1 MIPPETRPAP
11 ITADAQV
18 RPSTYSR
25 STHGPGGAESV
36 RAIHTICAITGDGIG
51 REVVPAA
58 VRVLRSLLPG
68 LRVLDAEAGF
78 DCFSARG
85 NAVPPETLQAIAA
98 AEATLFGAV
107 SSPTSP
113 VAGYRSAIVTMRRHF
128 HLFGCVRR
136 ARSVAVP
143 DSRPGID
150 LLLVRENT
158 EDLYIGRETAYGDYA
173 EATMLISA
181 SASRR
186 VARLACELARQSGR
200 RRITIVHKANILP
213 LTCGLFRDSARAV
226 IAEYPDLLVEEMLVD
241 TAAMR
246 LVTDPGRFDVI
257 LTTNLFGDILSD
269 IAAGLTGGLGLAASA
284 NIGEPG
290 PAIFEPV
297 HGSAPDIAGR
307 GIANPLAMIRS
318 AALLLAHIGEPTLAE
333 HLDAA
338 VDRAIAGPV
347 RTPDLGGTS
356 GTEAVVDAVLADLAA
371 HVVGQP
377 EPAVSGGRR

>member
-1 MIPPETRPAP
+1 MIPPETRPVANA
-11 ITADAQV
+11 ADHRE
-18 RPSTYSR
+18 RPTSQQR
-25 STHGPGGAESV
+25 GGSA
-36 RAIHTICAITGDGIG
+36 HTICAITGDGIG

-58 VRVLRSLLPG
+58 VRVLRMLLPD

-98 AEATLFGAV
+98 SEATLFGAV
-107 SSPTSP
+107 SSPTTP

-128 HLFGCVRR
+128 RLFGCVRR
-136 ARSVAVP
+136 ARSVDLP
-143 DSRPGID
+143 ESRPGID

-181 SASRR
+181 AASRR
-186 VARLACELARQSGR
+186 VARLACELARQAGR

-213 LTCGLFRDSARAV
+213 LTCGLFRDTARAV
-226 IAEYPDLLVEEMLVD
+226 IVEYPDLAVEEMLVD

-246 LVTDPGRFDVI
+246 LVTDPQRFDVI

-284 NIGEPG
+284 NIGESG

-297 HGSAPDIAGR
+297 HGSAPDIAGQ
-307 GIANPLAMIRS
+307 GIANPLAMLRS
-318 AALLLAHIGEPTLAE
+318 AALLLAHIGEPALAE
-333 HLDAA
+333 RLDAS
-338 VDRAIAGPV
+338 VDRAISSPV
-347 RTPDLGGTS
+347 RTPDLGGTAS
-356 GTEAVVDAVLADLAA
+356 TDDVLNALLADLAA
-371 HVVGQP
+371 SGVALPV
-377 EPAVSGGRR
+377 PAASGGRR